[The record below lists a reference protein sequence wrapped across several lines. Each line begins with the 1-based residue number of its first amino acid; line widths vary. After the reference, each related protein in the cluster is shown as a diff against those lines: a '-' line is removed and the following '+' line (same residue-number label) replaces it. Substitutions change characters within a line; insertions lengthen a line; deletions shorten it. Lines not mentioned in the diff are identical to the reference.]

1 LTAEEHNKF
10 VGYAHLGYAVLHVLL
25 LIVTMSFMGIMLS
38 DIFGAAE
45 RMGGEPP
52 PRFIGVVIVF
62 VGLINVL
69 MTIPSIVA
77 GYALLKRQQWAK
89 VAGIIAAV
97 LAAMSF
103 PIGTAVAVY
112 TFWFLFSETGK
123 SIYDRPK
130 EAPPPPPE
138 NWVGTNQ
145 TSI

>member
-10 VGYAHLGYAVLHVLL
+10 VGYTHLGYAILHVGL
-25 LIVTMSFMGIMLS
+25 LIFTMSFMGLMLS
-38 DIFGAAE
+38 NIFGEAQ
-45 RMGGEPP
+45 RMGGGPP
-52 PRFIGVVIVF
+52 PAFLGIVIVV
-62 VGLINVL
+62 VGVINVL

-77 GYALLKRQQWAK
+77 GYAFLKRRQWAK

-123 SIYDRPK
+123 SIYDVPK
-130 EAPPPPPE
+130 EAPPLPPE
-138 NWVGTNQ
+138 SWAGTNQ
-145 TSI
+145 TSA